1 VVVKTQTYPTDLSD
15 SQWEYIKELIPK
27 AKAGGRP
34 RSLEMRQVIN
44 AILYVTVGGIQWRML
59 PLEYPKWASVYHYFR
74 VWRQDGTWQRLH
86 DRLRHRLRQRVG
98 RHPHPTAGSLDSQS
112 IKRSAIPGEHGYD
125 AGKRIDGRKRHLVVD
140 TMGLVLAVLVTSAS
154 VSDALG
160 AQLVLARLGSSLQR
174 LRLLWVD
181 GAYRGSLVDWV
192 ATYFPFRLAPI
203 LRPVAMRGFVLLP
216 KRWVVERTFAWLLM
230 HRRLVRDF
238 EVLPATSEAFIHI
251 AMIRLMLRRLA

>member
-1 VVVKTQTYPTDLSD
+1 MKQQLYPTDLTD

-27 AKAGGRP
+27 AKRGGRP
-34 RSLEMRQVIN
+34 RSLAMRQVIN

-59 PLEYPKWASVYHYFR
+59 PREYPSWKSVYHYFW
-74 VWRQDGTWQRLH
+74 VWRRDGTWQRLH
-86 DRLRHRLRQRVG
+86 DMLRTRLRQRMG
-98 RHPHPTAGSLDSQS
+98 RQGYPSAGSLDSQS

-125 AGKRIDGRKRHLVVD
+125 AGKRINGRKRHLVVD
-140 TMGLVLAVLVTSAS
+140 TMGLVLAVLVTSAA

-160 AQLVLARLGSSLQR
+160 AQLVLARLGASLQR

-181 GAYRGSLVDWV
+181 GAYRGSLATWV
-192 ATYFPFRLAPI
+192 AHHFPFRLAPTR
-203 LRPVAMRGFVLLP
+203 RPVKGQGFVLLP
-216 KRWVVERTFAWLLM
+216 KRWVIERTFAWLLM

-238 EVLPATSEAFIHI
+238 EVLPTTSEAFIQI